1 MKQISNHDEQMLN
14 SFRIRDNTNLNDYAL
29 TQLSPNSLFIK
40 NGVTYIVGG
49 ISSGKSTLMSKLAAL
64 YTKTINPIII
74 SFYGGLAPDET
85 STFNLSSFN
94 IHPMFIKL
102 PTPESMVSFF
112 MQYRYKRTKLAELLM
127 FLMSVYKDNAELLL
141 SSIGTVEELG
151 LNDSEIRELDSNQNK
166 RFRVLLSYIT
176 NLITTNKLN
185 VDSNAGFIYLSDFIL
200 KQYSKRHNINLL
212 VAPEVFI
219 ARCLISIC
227 KGFHEVTITVD
238 VLNDP
243 GIKTKKFDPNRFHPY
258 TFKSFLRVTNVK
270 NIAKG
275 TKKSNSKPNGLKIEL
290 IPSIMLFD
298 DVAQFP
304 LLTTER
310 SGQFVKDIMA
320 ETRRYQNTFI
330 IASQRYNLLNKT
342 LRSLVHTFCFGYG
355 LVDNDIPI
363 MAKEFPSNL
372 LESKEFITMYKQL
385 IKPFSFI
392 VYNSKYGVNF
402 IQLRK

>member
-1 MKQISNHDEQMLN
+1 MRQNSNHDEQMLN
-14 SFRIRDNTNLNDYAL
+14 SFRIRDNHNLNDYAL
-29 TQLSPNSLFIK
+29 SQLAPNSLFIR

-49 ISSGKSTLMSKLAAL
+49 ISSGKSTLLSKLAAL

-94 IHPMFIKL
+94 IHPMFVKL

-112 MQYRYKRTKLAELLM
+112 TQYRYTRTKLAELLM

-141 SSIGTVEELG
+141 ASIGTVEELG

-166 RFRVLLSYIT
+166 RFKVLLSYIT
-176 NLITTNKLN
+176 NLITTNKIN
-185 VDSNAGFIYLSDFIL
+185 VDESKGFIYLSDFIL

-212 VAPEVFI
+212 LAPEVFI
-219 ARCLISIC
+219 ARCLISIT

-238 VLNDP
+238 ILNEP
-243 GIKTKKFDPNRFHPY
+243 GIKTKNFNANRFYPY
-258 TFKSFLRVTNVK
+258 TFKAFLRVTNIKNKVDGKVK
-270 NIAKG
+270 NK
-275 TKKSNSKPNGLKIEL
+275 LKIEL

-355 LVDNDIPI
+355 LVDNDLPI

-372 LESKEFITMYKQL
+372 LESKEFLTMYKSL